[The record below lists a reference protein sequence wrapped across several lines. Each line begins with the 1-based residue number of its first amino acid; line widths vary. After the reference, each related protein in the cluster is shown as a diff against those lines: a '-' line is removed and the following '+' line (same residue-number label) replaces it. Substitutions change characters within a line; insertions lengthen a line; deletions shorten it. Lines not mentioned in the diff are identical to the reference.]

1 MRSVPHRTRGPRRM
15 LALAGTVLLGVVPAL
30 TACTAPPPPPTPPGS
45 QARGI
50 DVSNYQHPGN
60 APIDWGAVRGS
71 GIEFA
76 FIKAT
81 EGPVGCGGGYYTNN
95 WARRDLAESA
105 AAGLYRGAYH
115 FARPGDINSA
125 VNQARYFVN
134 AVGPMNGPRD
144 LPPVLDIESSCGL
157 GPADLA
163 AFARAW
169 VDEVRALTG
178 RTPIVYTY
186 YYFWQDQLQNDA
198 SLANLPLWIA
208 TYGARPLVPAPWH
221 GNWTFWQHSSTG
233 AVPGIAGNVD
243 LNLFAWGSDAL
254 GRFVVE
260 GASNPKGALDVAA
273 GGPAAVTV
281 AGWALDPDDPAPI
294 PVHVYVDGQ
303 HGTPVTAAENR
314 SDVGAVYPGAG
325 PLHGFTVTVPG
336 IPPGHH
342 DVCAY
347 GINTGPGGNVLL
359 RCAPVDVAAVEPFGS
374 VDSVVG
380 GAHRVDVTGWA
391 LDPDTAAPATVHVW
405 VDGAPRLA
413 GDANLPRPDVAAAV
427 PGAGPNRGFQL
438 AVTGLAPGA
447 HNVCVFALNIAGP
460 GSNQLLV
467 CRTATAT

>member
-1 MRSVPHRTRGPRRM
+1 MRSVPHRTRRRSSRRSGRRM

-50 DVSNYQHPGN
+50 DVSNYQLPGN
-60 APIDWGAVRGS
+60 APIDWGTVRGS

-134 AVGPMNGPRD
+134 AVGPVNGPRD

-186 YYFWQDQLQNDA
+186 YYF
-198 SLANLPLWIA
+198 
-208 TYGARPLVPAPWH
+208 
-221 GNWTFWQHSSTG
+221 
-233 AVPGIAGNVD
+233 
-243 LNLFAWGSDAL
+243 
-254 GRFVVE
+254 
-260 GASNPKGALDVAA
+260 
-273 GGPAAVTV
+273 
-281 AGWALDPDDPAPI
+281 
-294 PVHVYVDGQ
+294 
-303 HGTPVTAAENR
+303 
-314 SDVGAVYPGAG
+314 
-325 PLHGFTVTVPG
+325 
-336 IPPGHH
+336 
-342 DVCAY
+342 
-347 GINTGPGGNVLL
+347 
-359 RCAPVDVAAVEPFGS
+359 
-374 VDSVVG
+374 
-380 GAHRVDVTGWA
+380 
-391 LDPDTAAPATVHVW
+391 
-405 VDGAPRLA
+405 
-413 GDANLPRPDVAAAV
+413 
-427 PGAGPNRGFQL
+427 
-438 AVTGLAPGA
+438 
-447 HNVCVFALNIAGP
+447 
-460 GSNQLLV
+460 
-467 CRTATAT
+467 